1 MARLSG
7 WVVLCLAAAAIG
19 ACGDDGNSSGTS
31 AAAVDSGAVSD
42 AKAAFEEFS
51 KEPGPIELPAI
62 DKPIPK
68 ADVTVLYPPTP
79 GIDDIV
85 GGVKAGA
92 AELGWKVKESAP
104 DVSPEAFASALDSIV
119 EQRPDA
125 LIFLTPFPLDSYDK
139 QLRKLQADGIPVV
152 AVGATGYPVGGDS
165 PVVASSGLDNV
176 FGPLAE
182 LEAQTMI
189 SHAGGGP
196 KMALVVDPSVPA
208 WQTIIDN
215 MRRTIEAAG
224 GEYNQIDV
232 ALADLAKAPERVVS
246 FLQSHPDVEYLWLT
260 INAFNVG
267 LPQALRSAGLADKVV
282 TGTGAGDQSDVEGIE
297 NGSLYS
303 TVAIETAGN
312 GWRLVDA
319 TARALAGASLEC
331 CTKISSKYLIVTEG
345 NLDLAT
351 DISAFPDQPDV
362 FRKAWGLEG

>member
-1 MARLSG
+1 MLGAS
-7 WVVLCLAAAAIG
+7 
-19 ACGDDGNSSGTS
+19 ACGDDEASGTDPAGSSS
-31 AAAVDSGAVSD
+31 AASNGAVTE
-42 AKAAFEEFS
+42 AKAAFAEYS
-51 KEPGPIELPAI
+51 QAPGPIELPLVG
-62 DKPIPK
+62 KPIPK
-68 ADVTVLYPPTP
+68 ANVTVLYPPTP
-79 GIDDIV
+79 GIDAIV

-92 AELGWKVKESAP
+92 AELGWTVKEVAP
-104 DVSPEAFASALDSIV
+104 DVSPEAFAGALDSIV
-119 EQRPDA
+119 EQGPDA

-139 QLRKLQADGIPVV
+139 QLRKLQADEIPVV

-165 PVVASSGLDNV
+165 PVVASAGLDNV

-232 ALADLAKAPERVVS
+232 ALAELNKAPERVVS

-282 TGTGAGDQSDVEGIE
+282 IGTGAGDQSDVKNIE
-297 NGSLYS
+297 NGSLYA
-303 TVAIETAGN
+303 TVAIETASN

-345 NLDLAT
+345 NLDLAA
-351 DISAFPDQPDV
+351 DISAFPDQPDA
-362 FRKAWGLEG
+362 FRTAWGLEG